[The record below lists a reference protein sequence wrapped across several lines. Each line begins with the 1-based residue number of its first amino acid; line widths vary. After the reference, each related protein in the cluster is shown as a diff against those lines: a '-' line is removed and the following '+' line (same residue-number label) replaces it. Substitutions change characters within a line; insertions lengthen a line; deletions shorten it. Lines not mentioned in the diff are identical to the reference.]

1 MYRIIIKKKAKKFID
16 RLPLN
21 EKKRIVA
28 AIELLPN
35 GEDIKKLKGHND
47 LLRLR
52 VGEYRIIYTVDH
64 GELIV
69 MVIDAGNRGEI
80 YNRYQQNSS
89 KKQRRYSLCFFLS
102 IRQNFCLSIG
112 LSADVSVDLS
122 EDCPAD
128 TVISG
133 MRESGQ
139 APQLHLP
146 IPLLLRRLFSAELP
160 DRR

>member
-64 GELIV
+64 GELFV

-80 YNRYQQNSS
+80 YNRY
-89 KKQRRYSLCFFLS
+89 
-102 IRQNFCLSIG
+102 
-112 LSADVSVDLS
+112 
-122 EDCPAD
+122 
-128 TVISG
+128 
-133 MRESGQ
+133 
-139 APQLHLP
+139 
-146 IPLLLRRLFSAELP
+146 
-160 DRR
+160 